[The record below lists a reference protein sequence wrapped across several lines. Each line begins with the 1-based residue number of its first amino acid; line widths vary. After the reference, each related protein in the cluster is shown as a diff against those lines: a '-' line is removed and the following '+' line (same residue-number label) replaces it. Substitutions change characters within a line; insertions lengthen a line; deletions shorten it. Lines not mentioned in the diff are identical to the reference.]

1 MKKFNLISL
10 KISFLLLSSCVSPIP
25 SNLERIVYSNKTVPT
40 TYQQRIALLIGNQGY
55 EKGRLDN
62 PHHDVDDM
70 ETALKAVGFH
80 VRKLKDQSLWEM
92 EQAIIGFGQQLE
104 QDKNTVGLFYFSGH
118 GMQYQGKNFL
128 FPIGAMTSVAMPG
141 HLRVKTLEMEYL
153 LATMEGAENRLNL
166 VFLDACRDNPFPKG
180 WFKGK
185 GLKKGLAPMQAPS
198 GSLIAYATSANHQ
211 AFSAKGQ
218 RNSPYTQYLKQ
229 EILKPGISI
238 FDMLTNVRAAVKKET
253 HDEQKPDFYSGLDG
267 QFCFKGPCGPVGQ
280 VQTNSKE
287 KFFRDRLQNG
297 GFGPEM
303 VRISAG
309 RFRMG
314 DIQNG
319 GGSDEKPVHRVSV
332 NQFAMGKYEVT
343 VGEFRRFVKVTGYK
357 TEAEKGEGCW
367 VYDESWGYK
376 KKANWRNPY
385 FSQNENH
392 PVTCVSW
399 NDAIIYTRWLSQQTG
414 KQYRLPTEAEWEYA
428 ARAETETKY
437 WWGNDIGKNMANMA
451 NCDGCGSRW
460 DNKKTAPVGSFSAN
474 SSGLY
479 DTVGNVWEW
488 NADSWHN
495 NYKNAPNDGR
505 IWKTGSDNSRR
516 VLRGGSW
523 SSNPVYCRAAVR
535 DRHASVERNQ
545 SIGFRVAVRL

>member
-1 MKKFNLISL
+1 MMKKIPIMKKINLIYL
-10 KISFLLLSSCVSPIP
+10 AISFLLLNSCISPIP
-25 SNLERIVYSNKTVPT
+25 KKSSDSESLVSSNKTIST
-40 TYQQRIALLIGNQGY
+40 TNQQRIALLIGNQGY

-70 ETALKAVGFH
+70 ETALRTVGFQ

-92 EQAIIGFGQQLE
+92 EQAIIGFGKQLE

-185 GLKKGLAPMQAPS
+185 RLKKGLAPMQAPS
-198 GSLIAYATSANHQ
+198 GSLIAYATSANH
-211 AFSAKGQ
+211 SALNVKRQ
-218 RNSPYTQYLKQ
+218 RNSPYTRHLKQ

-253 HDEQKPDFYSGLDG
+253 HGEQKPEFYSGLDG
-267 QFCFKGPCGPVGQ
+267 QFCFKPCGQ
-280 VQTNSKE
+280 MVQTQINSSREE
-287 KFFRDRLQNG
+287 KFFRDRLQDG
-297 GFGPEM
+297 SLGPEM
-303 VRISAG
+303 VRIPAG

-314 DIQNG
+314 DIQG
-319 GGSDEKPVHRVSV
+319 GGDRDEKPVHRVSV
-332 NQFAMGKYEVT
+332 SEFAMGKYEVT
-343 VGEFRRFVKVTGYK
+343 FAEYDKFAQATGRK
-357 TEAEKGEGCW
+357 KPDDKG
-367 VYDESWGYK
+367 WGRG
-376 KKANWRNPY
+376 NR
-385 FSQNENH
+385 
-392 PVTCVSW
+392 PVINVSW
-399 NDAIIYTRWLSQQTG
+399 NDAVAYAEWLSQQTG
-414 KQYRLPTEAEWEYA
+414 KEYRLPTEAEWEYA
-428 ARAETETKY
+428 ARAGTKTKY
-437 WWGNDIGKNMANMA
+437 WWGNKIGNNRA

-460 DNKKTAPVGSFSAN
+460 DDKQTVPVGSFAAN
-474 SSGLY
+474 PFGLY

-488 NADSWHN
+488 VADPWHS
-495 NYKNAPNDGR
+495 NYKNAPNDGQV
-505 IWKTGSDNSRR
+505 WKTGGDNSSR

-523 SSNPVYCRAAVR
+523 KDGQRYLRTTATTTS
-535 DRHASVERNQ
+535 ASV
-545 SIGFRVAVRL
+545 